1 MIEYNGGQVF
11 NPDDPDAPRQVKAEM
26 LLYRITSLEREHL
39 MPRAM
44 RETII
49 ALAEDRAATL
59 GLTNAQLRAKNRV
72 YAGVKALDEQIALLR
87 AEYVALTTP

>member
-1 MIEYNGGQVF
+1 MTFFINGDVID
-11 NPDDPDAPRQVKAEM
+11 PDDPNAPVNVRAAVVLQ
-26 LLYRITSLEREHL
+26 RITSIEREQL
-39 MPRAM
+39 MPRAT

-49 ALAEDRAATL
+49 AMAEERATAL

-87 AEYVALTTP
+87 AEYTALTTP

>member
-1 MIEYNGGQVF
+1 MTIIINGDVIDE
-11 NPDDPDAPRQVKAEM
+11 DDPNAPINVRAAV
-26 LLYRITSLEREHL
+26 LLQRIASLEREHI
-39 MPRAM
+39 MPRAT

-49 ALAEDRAATL
+49 ALAEDRATAL